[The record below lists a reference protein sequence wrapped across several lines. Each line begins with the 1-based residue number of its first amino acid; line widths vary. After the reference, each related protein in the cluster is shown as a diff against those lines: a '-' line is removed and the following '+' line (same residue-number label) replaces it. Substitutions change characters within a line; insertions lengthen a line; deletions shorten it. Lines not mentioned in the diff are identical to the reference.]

1 MEPQNFLGLGGLT
14 DLGARSG
21 MDMRP
26 TLLRVLTDLYVHRLS
41 HTPDE
46 ERHYTEL
53 ALRMLEVVDV
63 PTRIA
68 AAKRFARYPSPP
80 LRVLQ
85 WLARDLPDVAAEL
98 RSHPLLQPPAPSTAA
113 QQNTR
118 PTPIAEHAAPGDD
131 EQRADRSA
139 AIDSTTAQKLND
151 LFFAADADER
161 RLILLSL
168 DVVAPV
174 PAARRRVAHD
184 PSVGEHLEAA
194 VLSGKRDDFAH
205 QLARALSIPRDQAH
219 RIAGDEL
226 GEPVVVA
233 GKVLR
238 VPRDVLYRILMFV
251 NPAVGHSVERVHAL
265 AVLYD
270 EIMVPAAEEM
280 LAIWQALQ
288 HHEHTAARHQPL
300 AWDDETHRS
309 ARPAP
314 SVQRHPAVP
323 PRTGER
329 RSAS

>member
-1 MEPQNFLGLGGLT
+1 MSPP
-14 DLGARSG
+14 S
-21 MDMRP
+21 
-26 TLLRVLTDLYVHRLS
+26 
-41 HTPDE
+41 
-46 ERHYTEL
+46 
-53 ALRMLEVVDV
+53 
-63 PTRIA
+63 
-68 AAKRFARYPSPP
+68 FARTRCCNRLRRQQRRSKTPARRRSP
-80 LRVLQ
+80 
-85 WLARDLPDVAAEL
+85 
-98 RSHPLLQPPAPSTAA
+98 
-113 QQNTR
+113 NTR
-118 PTPIAEHAAPGDD
+118 HQATTNSAPIGPP
-131 EQRADRSA
+131 QSN
-139 AIDSTTAQKLND
+139 STTAQKLND
-151 LFFAADADER
+151 LFFAANADER

-184 PSVGEHLEAA
+184 PSVGQHLEAA

-288 HHEHTAARHQPL
+288 HHERTAARHQPL